1 MKRDSQPENHNA
13 MRQALCAMH
22 ITTYTYTVR
31 TDICHLPAP
40 LAPARQT
47 TSFGRAKYPLRGL
60 LASDISVGQAGLPTG
75 R

>member
-40 LAPARQT
+40 LAPARQNYVVRAGEVPFT
-47 TSFGRAKYPLRGL
+47 GTSGL
-60 LASDISVGQAGLPTG
+60 
-75 R
+75 